1 MAKTKETK
9 TKDPLAELK
18 PAELR
23 FISLYMGME
32 DGKAFNNATLAHLI
46 AYEKWTPTV
55 MQKDKKTG
63 LYSKEYLVSK
73 TAGYKLLTKGYIQKA
88 RTHILLEIG
97 FKPETIKARY
107 AEIMTQQRNL
117 PLALTA
123 TDRVAKIAGLI
134 TDDKKVDIPQLEEL
148 GNALKSLLTPNS
160 KK

>member
-1 MAKTKETK
+1 MAKATTK

-23 FISLYMGME
+23 FLTLYMGME
-32 DGKAFNNATLAHLI
+32 DGKAFNNATLAYLI
-46 AYEKWTPTV
+46 AHDKWTPTV
-55 MQKDKKTG
+55 MQKQKDG
-63 LYSKEYLVSK
+63 SYSKEYLNAK
-73 TAGYKLLTKGYIQKA
+73 QLGYRTLTKVHIQKA

-107 AEIMTQQRNL
+107 AELMTQSRNL

-134 TDDKKVDIPQLEEL
+134 TDDKKVDIPQLTEL
-148 GNALKSLLTPNS
+148 GNAIRELLTPAS

>member
-1 MAKTKETK
+1 MVKAKTTKE
-9 TKDPLAELK
+9 KDPLAELK

-23 FISLYMGME
+23 FITLYMGME
-32 DGKAFNNATLAHLI
+32 DGKAFNNATLSYLI

-63 LYSKEYLVSK
+63 LYSKDYLVAKS
-73 TAGYKLLTKGYIQKA
+73 AGYKLLTKGYIQKA

-97 FKPETIKARY
+97 FNPDTIKKRY

-134 TDDKKVDIPQLEEL
+134 TDDKKVDIPQLTAL
-148 GNALKSLLTPNS
+148 GDMMKELLTPNS

>member
-1 MAKTKETK
+1 MAKATTPKQ
-9 TKDPLAELK
+9 KDPLAELK

-23 FISLYMGME
+23 FLTLYMGME
-32 DGKAFNNATLAHLI
+32 DGKAFNNATLAYLI
-46 AYEKWTPTV
+46 AYDKWTPTV
-55 MQKDKKTG
+55 MQKQKDG
-63 LYSKEYLVSK
+63 SYSKEYMSAK
-73 TAGYKLLTKGYIQKA
+73 QSGYKLLTKVDIQRA
-88 RTHILLEIG
+88 RKHILLEIG

-134 TDDKKVDIPQLEEL
+134 TDDKKVDIPQLTEL
-148 GNALKSLLTPNS
+148 GNAMKALLTPAS